1 MCLSKQKLD
10 MTTFE
15 SKEHIVDVE
24 ETVDTY
30 LIEDPRPMKKKNP
43 GIL

>member
-24 ETVDTY
+24 AVETY
-30 LIEDPRPMKKKNP
+30 LTEDPRPMKKKNP